1 MTIRMAWIAT
11 VMSLALIPVCGVARA
26 QIAPAAPAI
35 APVAPV
41 PQTLDLARD
50 ALARMTVPVMINGQG
65 PFAFVID
72 TGADRTVIS
81 RELATKLALPLGEV
95 AKLHST
101 AGEELVQTAVIDRL
115 QVGHRTVRNI
125 NAPEL
130 AASDLGAMGML
141 GVDSLHDQQ
150 VVLDFAARQL
160 QTTESRRELEDP
172 GAVVVHG
179 RFRFGQLILMDARIR
194 GVATSVIL
202 DSGAQASV
210 GNAALR
216 KVLLGRAHAGAQ
228 PVIVQVISV
237 TGQST
242 SAEFETV
249 PEMTIGGMAVRNM
262 PLAFAPLH
270 TFDVFGMSREPAL
283 LLGMDILSHF
293 RRVTIDFKRRE
304 ATFTLE

>member
-1 MTIRMAWIAT
+1 M
-11 VMSLALIPVCGVARA
+11 
-26 QIAPAAPAI
+26 
-35 APVAPV
+35 
-41 PQTLDLARD
+41 
-50 ALARMTVPVMINGQG
+50 
-65 PFAFVID
+65 
-72 TGADRTVIS
+72 IS
-81 RELATKLALPLGEV
+81 RELAAKLALPLGDP
-95 AKLHST
+95 ARLHST

-115 QVGHRTVRNI
+115 QVGRRTVRHI
-125 NAPEL
+125 HAPQL

-160 QTTESRRELEDP
+160 QTTDSRRDLEDP

-179 RFRFGQLILMDARIR
+179 RFRFGQLILMDARVR
-194 GVATSVIL
+194 GVNMSVIL

-216 KVLLGRAHAGAQ
+216 KVLLGRTQAGVQ
-228 PVIVQVISV
+228 SVTVQVVSV

-249 PEMTIGGMAVRNM
+249 PEVTIGGMTVRNM

-270 TFDVFGMSREPAL
+270 TFDVFGMSKEPAL
-283 LLGMDILSHF
+283 LLGMDILCHF

-304 ATFTLE
+304 ASFTLE